1 MCQAFDG
8 LGARSVCGMPAGN
21 RRGIGRAMGRGA
33 RISARACPLLV
44 GILLLGPRI
53 AGAQDELPNYRKPI
67 LTVETGGHH
76 ARVRSILWHD
86 DATLLTA
93 GEDKVVKV
101 WDVRAEG
108 RLIRSIRPPIWRG
121 PAGTIYAMAETRP
134 DPRGQSFLAVGGYGV
149 EARRGD
155 ITVYRFPE
163 LDPAPGRDVRIPTG
177 DVAARLLP
185 PPDVP
190 PGQIGHRQLGPVPG
204 VRPGREVARLGEP
217 GQDGDP
223 LGASRVPS
231 PPRPAAAIRP
241 MSAPSPSAPTA
252 GAWPPRAGTGRSA
265 SGTSTAASCW
275 TSGWGTSIPIA
286 RNALAFSPD
295 GRWIVVGSENS
306 DLFRFDSQGLARIP
320 HVQFPTLPTQGPVEA
335 LAISSDGT
343 PAGRLH
349 QERQGRQYRPHDVL
363 ERRGDPHHARRE
375 PDTP

>member
-8 LGARSVCGMPAGN
+8 QGARSVCGMPAGN
-21 RRGIGRAMGRGA
+21 RHGIGRAMGRGA

-190 PGQIGHRQLGPVPG
+190 PGQIGHRQLGPLPG
-204 VRPGREVARLGEP
+204 VRPGREVARLGEH

-223 LGASRVPS
+223 LGASRVHS
-231 PPRPAAAIRP
+231 PPRPAGPHGRCPRP
-241 MSAPSPSAPTA
+241 RLQPRRQ
-252 GAWPPRAGTGRSA
+252 PPGHRRAGTGRSA
-265 SGTSTAASCW
+265 SGTSSAASSL
-275 TSGWGTSIPIA
+275 TSGWRRSA
-286 RNALAFSPD
+286 RNTLAFSPD
-295 GRWIVVGSENS
+295 GRWIVIGSENG
-306 DLFRFDSQGLARIP
+306 DLFRFDSQGLAGLR
-320 HVQFPTLPTQGPVEA
+320 VGPVPDPA
-335 LAISSDGT
+335 DPGT
-343 PAGRLH
+343 RSRPWPSRPTARGWPSASRTAGKTTS
-349 QERQGRQYRPHDVL
+349 
-363 ERRGDPHHARRE
+363 
-375 PDTP
+375 TP